1 MRDRRTIDYL
11 RKGQLLKRIYDNG
24 GSYEEV
30 ARPFRYKSAGPTTQS
45 SGQLM
50 NGFMHTDTSSRIEA
64 ITDLP
69 YAKGDKVILDNG
81 ERYEITQ
88 VETASIQE
96 YGRIRNIRRSAKVL
110 SIT

>member
-1 MRDRRTIDYL
+1 MRNRRTFDYL
-11 RKGQLLKRIYDNG
+11 RKGQLIKRIYQDE

-30 ARPFRYKSAGPTTQS
+30 ARPFRYKSTGQTIQS

-50 NGFMHTDTSSRIEA
+50 NGFMHTDTSARIEA

-69 YAKGDKVILDNG
+69 YDKGDKVILDNG
-81 ERYEITQ
+81 ERYEISQ
-88 VETASIQE
+88 VQTVSIQE
-96 YGRIRNIRRSAKVL
+96 FGRLRNIRRSAKLL